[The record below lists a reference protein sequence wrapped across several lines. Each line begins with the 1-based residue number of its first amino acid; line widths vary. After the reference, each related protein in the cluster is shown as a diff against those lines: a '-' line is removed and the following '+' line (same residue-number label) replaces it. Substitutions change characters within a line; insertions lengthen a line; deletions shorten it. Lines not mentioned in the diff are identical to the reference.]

1 MGASKK
7 ALVVL
12 TSLLCCLYLTAAHS
26 ASAQPPNSPPN
37 DACGDAILVDI
48 GSVTAGMTIG
58 ATFDNVGSCIINNT
72 APGVWYRVVGTGESI
87 TASTCNDGNDS
98 TGSADYD
105 TKISVFSGD
114 CGNLTCVTGAD
125 DTLPECGGGTTKVS
139 WASEFGVE
147 YLILVHGFSSDT
159 GNFNLSIDEPLEAK
173 IGRLEDQVQD
183 LAEIVDDLE
192 TKVDSLE
199 NHTHSYKTG
208 KGKGHNN
215 TEADTGTPIPTGQ

>member
-12 TSLLCCLYLTAAHS
+12 ASLMCCLCLTATHK
-26 ASAQPPNSPPN
+26 ASAQPPN
-37 DACGDAILVDI
+37 DDCGDAILVDV

-58 ATFDNVGSCIINNT
+58 ATFDNVGFCGTSNT
-72 APGVWYRVVGTGESI
+72 APGVWYRVVGTGESS

-114 CGNLTCVTGAD
+114 CGNLTCVTGVD
-125 DTLPECGGGTTKVS
+125 DTQGCNGATTKVS

-147 YLILVHGFSSDT
+147 YLILVHAFGSTTT

-173 IGRLEDQVQD
+173 FERLEDQVQD
-183 LAEIVDDLE
+183 LAEIVNDLE

-215 TEADTGTPIPTGQ
+215 TEANTGTPIPTGQ

>member
-12 TSLLCCLYLTAAHS
+12 ASLVCFLCLTATQY
-26 ASAQPPNSPPN
+26 ASAQPPN
-37 DACGDAILVDI
+37 DACGGAILVDV
-48 GSVTAGMTIG
+48 GSVTEGMTIG
-58 ATFDNVGSCIINNT
+58 ATFDNVGFCGTSNT
-72 APGVWYRVVGTGESI
+72 APGVWYTVEGTGSTM
-87 TASTCNDGNDS
+87 TASTCNDGNES

-114 CGNLTCVTGAD
+114 CIALACVTGVD
-125 DTLPECGGGTTKVS
+125 DTPGCNGATTKVS

-173 IGRLEDQVQD
+173 FERLEDQVQD
-183 LAEIVDDLE
+183 LAEKVDDLE
-192 TKVDSLE
+192 TKLDSLE
-199 NHTHSYKTG
+199 NHTHGYKTG

-215 TEADTGTPIPTGQ
+215 TEANTGTPIPTGQ